1 MSRFISSADFIDIGW
16 GMPLRP
22 KNKLPP
28 HRLIAYEKAE
38 TERRKCQ
45 EWLIRIMRTSQI
57 KTRSKDDLRAEAM
70 RELKVSKNSFD
81 YAWVVAIEELGYH
94 DWYEPLRKGRK
105 VRRRRLN

>member
-1 MSRFISSADFIDIGW
+1 
-16 GMPLRP
+16 MPSPP

-28 HRLIAYEKAE
+28 PRLALYQKAE
-38 TERRKCQ
+38 DERQRCQ
-45 EWLIRIMRTSQI
+45 DWLIRIMRASPI

-70 RELKVSKNSFD
+70 HDLQVSKNAFD

-105 VRRRRLN
+105 PNRRRLN